1 MEGFEAILAAGNMG
15 VVVQMAES
23 CAQWEDRQSVLLQR
37 LLQVRMNYGTD
48 LLTVM
53 NRFLDLV
60 PHFQISPFMQCV
72 MENVKAED

>member
-23 CAQWEDRQSVLLQR
+23 CEQWEDRQSVLLQR

-48 LLTVM
+48 L
-53 NRFLDLV
+53 
-60 PHFQISPFMQCV
+60 
-72 MENVKAED
+72 